1 MGVLPSLK
9 VLMHSGYLLKEED
22 ILILFILNE
31 SSHGKGPF
39 DVLCGVT
46 KSLTSTAVCA
56 GKLIIRNGK
65 ELYDF

>member
-1 MGVLPSLK
+1 
-9 VLMHSGYLLKEED
+9 MHSGYLLKEED